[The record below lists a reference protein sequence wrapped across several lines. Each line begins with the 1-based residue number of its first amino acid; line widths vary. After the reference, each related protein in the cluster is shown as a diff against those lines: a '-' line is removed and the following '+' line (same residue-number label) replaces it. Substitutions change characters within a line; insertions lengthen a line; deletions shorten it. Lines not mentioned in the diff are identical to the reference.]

1 MEQRRRVI
9 GGPGSRAGMLA
20 LTLLMALFIRS
31 APAALSQQSLATN
44 FGPIHLVQ
52 SEHPAKGLVLLVTSP
67 GAWDAA
73 ADQLAGRIAALDY
86 WVAGLPAD
94 ALTAQAGPQGTSG
107 CQDPAADLSGL
118 ATWIAVRYPLPKG
131 ALPILLGADQ
141 GAALVFSA
149 LRRAPAKTFHAAI
162 TLDFCP
168 TGAQGSGDAPT
179 CVDQGPG
186 TAPAA
191 DRQPA
196 SLKRVQTP
204 WFAIE
209 TGRPP
214 ACPGDAAH
222 KLVLGV
228 DNARLVAASLS
239 RAEAGQNP
247 VSAVQ
252 DQALA
257 GHVEATADQDWLSPT
272 LALLQWLDPRIPNQ
286 VQSDAEQSDIGGLP
300 LVEVRA
306 DQENPTTFAVML
318 SGDGG
323 WASLDRAVSDALAA
337 QGVSVVGWDS
347 LGYFWTAHEPDPA
360 AADLVRVLR
369 HYLARWR
376 KERVLLIGYS
386 FGADVLPFL
395 ASRLPP
401 DLSERVDLVALLGA
415 GQTATFEFHLSDW
428 LGGGPRSDGL
438 PVREALA
445 QGTWPRLLCIYGD
458 RETDSI
464 CPSLS
469 GPRVIVEQV
478 PGDHHFNADYAGLA
492 ERILKALGKRPDGG

>member
-1 MEQRRRVI
+1 MEQRRWVV
-9 GGPGSRAGMLA
+9 GGLDGRSGVLA
-20 LTLLMALFIRS
+20 LALLLALFIRS
-31 APAALSQQSLATN
+31 APAALSEQSLATD
-44 FGPIHLVQ
+44 FGPVHLVQ
-52 SEHPAKGLVLLVTSP
+52 SERPAKGLVLLVTSP

-73 ADQLAGRIAALDY
+73 AEQLAERMAALDY

-94 ALTAQAGPQGTSG
+94 ALRAQAGSIDTSG
-107 CQDPAADLSGL
+107 CEDPAADLSGL
-118 ATWIAVRYPLPKG
+118 ATWIAARYPLPQG

-149 LRRAPAKTFHAAI
+149 LRRAPAKTFHAAL

-168 TGAQGSGDAPT
+168 AGVQDSGDAPT
-179 CVDQGPG
+179 NADQGPSP
-186 TAPAA
+186 APAA
-191 DRQPA
+191 GREPA

-214 ACPGDAAH
+214 ACPGDAARE
-222 KLVLGV
+222 LVLRV
-228 DNARLVAASLS
+228 DNARLVAASP
-239 RAEAGQNP
+239 RQTATGQKP

-252 DQALA
+252 DQPPA
-257 GHVEATADQDWLSPT
+257 VQDWLSST
-272 LALLQWLDPRIPNQ
+272 LTLLQWLDPRIPNQ
-286 VQSDAEQSDIGGLP
+286 VQSDAEPSDIGGLP

-306 DQENPTTFAVML
+306 EPEDPSTFAVML

-323 WASLDRAVSDALAA
+323 WASLDRSVSAALAA
-337 QGVSVVGWDS
+337 QGISVVGWDS
-347 LGYFWTAHEPDPA
+347 LGYFWTAHEPDAA

-369 HYLARWR
+369 HYLAGWR

-395 ASRLPP
+395 ANRLPP

-415 GQTATFEFHLSDW
+415 GPTATFEFHLSDW

-445 QGTWPRLLCIYGD
+445 RETWPRLLCIYGD

-469 GPRVIVEQV
+469 GPGVIVEQV

-492 ERILKALGKRPDGG
+492 ERILKALRKGSEGS